1 MNRYYLDTNILVF
14 LLEKRNDE
22 ISKEV
27 GKVIMD
33 YGNLLYTSTV
43 CVHELIHLFQIGKLH
58 IKRKEKNAD
67 ISEFSQWL
75 REMNIEIVPVTVRH
89 L

>member
-1 MNRYYLDTNILVF
+1 MNLYYLDTNILVF

-43 CVHELIHLFQIGKLH
+43 CVLLFT
-58 IKRKEKNAD
+58 A
-67 ISEFSQWL
+67 
-75 REMNIEIVPVTVRH
+75 
-89 L
+89 

>member
-1 MNRYYLDTNILVF
+1 MNLYYLDTNILVF

-58 IKRKEKNAD
+58 IKR
-67 ISEFSQWL
+67 
-75 REMNIEIVPVTVRH
+75 
-89 L
+89 

>member
-43 CVHELIHLFQIGKLH
+43 YVHELIHLFQIGKMCPK
-58 IKRKEKNAD
+58 IRNK
-67 ISEFSQWL
+67 
-75 REMNIEIVPVTVRH
+75 VRQEARCG
-89 L
+89 